1 MKQDLSSNVWI
12 SAENHSAEINPKA
25 YREEVSLI
33 HSPKTLFE
41 SINLIKSYDKT
52 NLTFFSKSMGKIQV
66 GLNFFWAVY

>member
-33 HSPKTLFE
+33 V
-41 SINLIKSYDKT
+41 NLIKSYDKT
-52 NLTFFSKSMGKIQV
+52 NLTFFSKYVGKIQV
-66 GLNFFWAVY
+66 GLNLFWAVY